1 MPQVLGKGTY
11 GIVMKRDYTDRKGN
25 RYPAAFKKCNR
36 DLSPD
41 MEKKFDQEIETLR
54 ELKHLFVVKYIDV
67 VVENDTES
75 EK

>member
-11 GIVMKRDYTDRKGN
+11 GIVIKRDYIDRKGN

-36 DLSPD
+36 DYTLTD
-41 MEKKFDQEIETLR
+41 MEKFDQEIETLR

-67 VVENDTES
+67 VVENDTE
-75 EK
+75 K

>member
-1 MPQVLGKGTY
+1 MPEVLGKGTY
-11 GIVMKRDYTDRKGN
+11 GIVLKRDYIDRKGN

-36 DLSPD
+36 D
-41 MEKKFDQEIETLR
+41 MEKFDQEIETLR

>member
-11 GIVMKRDYTDRKGN
+11 GTVIKRDYIDRKGN
-25 RYPAAFKKCNR
+25 KYPAAFKKCNR

-67 VVENDTES
+67 VVENDTE
-75 EK
+75 K